1 MSKTIVLSKRMAW
14 GLVGVASVLIIMMAV
29 MYVSLYS
36 RILDTERRSF
46 EAIQGVRA
54 NLSELKYE
62 LDNASSVRD

>member
-14 GLVGVASVLIIMMAV
+14 GLVGVASVLIIMMAG

>member
-14 GLVGVASVLIIMMAV
+14 GLVGVASVLIIMMAG

-54 NLSELKYE
+54 NLSKLKYE
-62 LDNASSVRD
+62 LDNKSSVRD